1 MEDELEP
8 SFLDQEIEL
17 PTPAPPPKEERAPKA
32 LVVEDDPDLS
42 RVCSHALSRLGM
54 RPQVVWTRDEALEIL
69 SKAGEPLAF
78 AYVDARALRVK
89 VSLPE
94 GFVLDAAGSRLVAVA
109 HSSEGTK
116 RTELALDPLGT
127 GPGKRGGG
135 MWSSE
140 VAVTSFE
147 MDLTEDSVKALRE
160 LQREVATG
168 KVKDVQLE
176 VKVRL
181 GAAPPGA
188 TSARLWVDLLMS
200 PIEGYFPLID
210 GGTVAVERAKT

>member
-1 MEDELEP
+1 MAGFARSIALLLAVLACGCSSMP
-8 SFLDQEIEL
+8 LSTLGRGASFNES
-17 PTPAPPPKEERAPKA
+17 T
-32 LVVEDDPDLS
+32 
-42 RVCSHALSRLGM
+42 
-54 RPQVVWTRDEALEIL
+54 
-69 SKAGEPLAF
+69 F

-94 GFVLDAAGSRLVAVA
+94 GFVLDAAASRLVAVA